1 MKSRSKGKSKKKR
14 SNNQWVPAVFF
25 NGSTS
30 RRKIRAKSIR
40 TPRRSRTRRGKPPSY
55 NDPPSGSP
63 SYNGPPNGPPSGSS
77 SSYNRPPNN
86 PPRERMVL
94 RMRYDNTFEAVPEHL
109 SAKQLYKDD
118 LNHDKWTFER
128 MENENVI
135 TPRYRGVIFQIEDW
149 SDGNEKYKKYLNKWL
164 IAKDRNNGG
173 KVSLVSL
180 DERIIIPSISFSKLR
195 QISNRP
201 RSRREMPMM
210 SAVASI
216 ASEEP
221 DIEGIAVDEIAT
233 EGIAVDEMATDITLD
248 GRKRRRR
255 RRSRRRRMF

>member
-1 MKSRSKGKSKKKR
+1 MKSRSKNRNRNRKSKKKSR
-14 SNNQWVPAVFF
+14 WVPAVFF
-25 NGSTS
+25 SGSSS
-30 RRKIRAKSIR
+30 RRRLRAKSIR
-40 TPRRSRTRRGKPPSY
+40 IPRRSRTRGGYP
-55 NDPPSGSP
+55 NNGPPSGPPP
-63 SYNGPPNGPPSGSS
+63 SYNGPPSGPPS
-77 SSYNRPPNN
+77 YNRPPSGGGPPNN
-86 PPRERMVL
+86 PPRERMVM

-109 SAKQLYKDD
+109 SAEQLYKDD
-118 LNHDKWTFER
+118 RNHDKWTFER

-149 SDGNEKYKKYLNKWL
+149 SDGNEKYKKYPNKWL

-180 DERIIIPSISFSKLR
+180 DERIVIPSISFWKIG
-195 QISNRP
+195 QISDRH
-201 RSRREMPMM
+201 RSSSRREMPMM
-210 SAVASI
+210 SAAASI

-233 EGIAVDEMATDITLD
+233 DITLD

-255 RRSRRRRMF
+255 RQSRR